1 MKFQNV
7 IRMQLILAGLAAVL
21 LMPGSVRAQ
30 QDMDP
35 TVFDVNPIVTAPDN
49 TPAIQ
54 TAASTTPEAAPVE
67 TASASSEAAATEQ
80 VKSADSPVIWTL
92 WICATLIALRGV
104 VQASRRRIPRS
115 VS

>member
-21 LMPGSVRAQ
+21 LMPGCVRAQ

-35 TVFDVNPIVTAPDN
+35 TVFDVNPNVSPADN

-54 TAASTTPEAAPVE
+54 TAASTTPETAPVA
-67 TASASSEAAATEQ
+67 ASASSEAAVTQE